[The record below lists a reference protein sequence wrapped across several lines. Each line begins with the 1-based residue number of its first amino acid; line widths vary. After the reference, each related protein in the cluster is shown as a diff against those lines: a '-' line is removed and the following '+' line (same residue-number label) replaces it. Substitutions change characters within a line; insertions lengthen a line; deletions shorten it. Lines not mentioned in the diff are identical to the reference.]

1 MTKNCIGC
9 GILLQCDDAFDD
21 GYVNPSVFEKTV
33 MCRRCFRLKH
43 YGEYKMTNKT
53 NVYYKRI
60 IKDIFKMNEL
70 VLHIVDI
77 FNMGNMEYIYKQVF
91 SPSILVLSKID
102 VLPKSV
108 NEEKLIEY
116 FKKRYPRYKDVITIS
131 SDKNYHM
138 DELLS
143 KMMEY
148 KNSKEVYVLGN
159 TNAGKSTFINKMIK
173 NYTEGNNFIVTSC
186 MPSTTLNVIS
196 IKINDDLT
204 LLDTPGIINDGDII
218 TYLDEDLVKE
228 INVKHEINP
237 RIYQVKEKTA
247 LVLNKIGRINILN
260 PSNISIYISN
270 NVNIDKANFENND
283 KYMNLNPINIKVKP
297 SEELVIE
304 GLCFIKVTEDVEFE
318 IYMPKGVDI
327 YTRDKIIG
335 HE

>member
-9 GILLQCDDAFDD
+9 GILLQCDDSFDD
-21 GYVNPSVFEKTV
+21 GYVDPSVFDKTV

-43 YGEYKMTNKT
+43 YGEYKVTNKT

-77 FNMGNMEYIYKQVF
+77 FNIGNMDYIYKQVF

-102 VLPKSV
+102 ILPKSV
-108 NEEKLIEY
+108 NEERLIEY
-116 FKKRYPRYKDVITIS
+116 FKKKYPRYKDVIAIS

-138 DELLS
+138 DELLA
-143 KMMEY
+143 KIMEY

-173 NYTEGNNFIVTSC
+173 NYTDTSNFIVTSC

-196 IKINDDLT
+196 ININDDLT
-204 LLDTPGIINDGDII
+204 FLDTPGIINEGDIVN
-218 TYLDEDLVKE
+218 YLSEDLVKE
-228 INVKHEINP
+228 INIKHEIKP
-237 RIYQVKEKTA
+237 RIYQIKDKTA
-247 LVLNKIGRINILN
+247 LVLDKIGRINILN
-260 PSNISIYISN
+260 DSNISIYISN
-270 NVNIDKANFENND
+270 NIDISKANFDNNI
-283 KYMNLNPINIKVKP
+283 KYKNLCLTNIKVCKNDD
-297 SEELVIE
+297 LVIE
-304 GLCFIKVTEDVEFE
+304 GLCFIKVTEDTEFD
-318 IYMPKGVDI
+318 IYMPNGVEI

-335 HE
+335 